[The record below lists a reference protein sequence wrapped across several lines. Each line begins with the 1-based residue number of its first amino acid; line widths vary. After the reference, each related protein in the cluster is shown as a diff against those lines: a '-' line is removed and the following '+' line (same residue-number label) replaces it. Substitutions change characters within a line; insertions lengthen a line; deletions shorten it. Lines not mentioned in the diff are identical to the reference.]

1 MNGFVNVLKP
11 VGATASDIVVCIK
24 HIFREKAGHLGTLDP
39 GASGVLPVAL
49 GQATKLFDFLTN
61 KTKYYRAFFTF
72 GKTTDTL
79 DSYGAVTETS
89 SILPNTNDVSVAL
102 KHFCGKLNQVP
113 PVFSAKSVNGVRA
126 YKLARSGAQVELNP
140 RTVTVY
146 GIDLVSQMSS
156 DTFVIDIRCSGGTY
170 IRSLARDIAAHCGTV
185 GYMSGL
191 IRLQSGCFD
200 MARAYTLDEVRE
212 LKENC
217 LTDILFPLADVEDCV
232 FPDVRYDDI
241 DFGRKVKCPF
251 DGGYRKVYCKN
262 VFFGLGVN
270 EGGYLKIKYYL
281 KNIN

>member
-11 VGATASDIVVCIK
+11 VGATASDMVVCVK
-24 HIFREKAGHLGTLDP
+24 RIFGEKAGHLGTLDP
-39 GASGVLPVAL
+39 GAAGVLPVAV

-79 DSYGAVTETS
+79 DSYGIVTDS
-89 SILPNTNDVSVAL
+89 NDFLPTAEALLSAL
-102 KHFCGKLNQVP
+102 KAFTGELEQIP
-113 PVFSAKSVNGVRA
+113 PIYSAKSVNGVRA
-126 YKLARSGAQVELNP
+126 YKLARSGTEVELKP

-146 GIDLVSQMSS
+146 DIKLVSRLTR
-156 DTFVIDIRCSGGTY
+156 DTFALDIRCSGGTY
-170 IRSLARDIAAHCGTV
+170 IRSLARDIAAACGTV

-191 IRLQSGCFD
+191 IRLQSGCFGIEN
-200 MARAYTLDEVRE
+200 AYTLDEIRE
-212 LKENC
+212 RKQAC
-217 LTDILFPLADVEDCV
+217 LLDIMYPLADVDECV
-232 FPDVRYDDI
+232 FPDGQYENI

-251 DGGYRKVYCKN
+251 NGGYRKIYCKD

-281 KNIN
+281 KNV